1 MNLLINDFSCEVHWL
16 IWWIF
21 PRKMLGCRVHIIGNM
36 NRKRAW
42 DHDRCWVRILAAR
55 VATKE
60 NRRRVARV
68 EQDMARPWDLATA
81 ELTTFFGH
89 VVLSQEQGSPRQT
102 KVVCSRSRLVRNTE
116 KLMFRPA
123 NGKFPMITVNWNPQ
137 RELPSLS
144 DLHVIQLQSWNSGKS
159 LKHSSPIGMYDESL
173 NMQSRDS
180 DESVL
185 YSIKRSLNYC
195 DWEHDSIY
203 SSIPVTTVLE
213 DINESW
219 GVEFFV
225 AGWFS
230 LLIFCFKCV
239 HIGNHLWK
247 VRFYKVV

>member
-1 MNLLINDFSCEVHWL
+1 
-16 IWWIF
+16 
-21 PRKMLGCRVHIIGNM
+21 MLGCRVHIIGNM

-225 AGWFS
+225 AG
-230 LLIFCFKCV
+230 
-239 HIGNHLWK
+239 
-247 VRFYKVV
+247 